1 MPTQSLLAVY
11 LFAVVVS
18 LGAVISPGP
27 VTAAI
32 VSEAPRQG
40 WRVGPLVASAHVL
53 LELVIVV
60 LIAFGLASGLATPG
74 IGRAI
79 ALGGGVIL
87 LAIGA
92 NYLISLWRG
101 SMQLPQITANQPPR
115 SATSLLS
122 LGLFTTISNPYWYA
136 WWVTVAAGYLVQ
148 AGNLGPIGPAVF
160 YLGHISTD
168 FAWDTA
174 LSTATGASRRWLTQ
188 RVYRGII
195 LLTAGFMLYF
205 GIVFLKAGWTG

>member
-1 MPTQSLLAVY
+1 MPTQSLFAVY
-11 LFAVVVS
+11 LFAVAVS

-32 VSEAPRQG
+32 VSESPRQG

-60 LIAFGLASGLATPG
+60 LIALGLASGLATPG
-74 IGRAI
+74 ISRTI

-92 NYLISLWRG
+92 SYLVGLWRG
-101 SMQLPQITANQPPR
+101 SIQLPHASDDQPPR
-115 SATSLLS
+115 STASLLS

-136 WWVTVAAGYLVQ
+136 WWVTVAAGYLTQ
-148 AGNLGPIGPAVF
+148 AGDLGPIGPAVF

-174 LSTATGASRRWLTQ
+174 LSTASGASRRWLTQ
-188 RVYRGII
+188 RVYRAII
-195 LLTAGFMLYF
+195 LLTAVFMLYF
-205 GIVFLKAGWTG
+205 GLVFLKAGWTG